1 MIKKY
6 NLAAINNGKKN
17 KQKAN
22 KKQKKRNKQP

>member
-17 KQKAN
+17 KQKAE
-22 KKQKKRNKQP
+22 KKETNNLKNE